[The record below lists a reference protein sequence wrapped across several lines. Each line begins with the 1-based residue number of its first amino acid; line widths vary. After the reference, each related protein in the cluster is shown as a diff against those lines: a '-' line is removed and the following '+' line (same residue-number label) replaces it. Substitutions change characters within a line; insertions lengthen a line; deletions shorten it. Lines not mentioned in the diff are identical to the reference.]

1 MKALTQQQKKLIKN
15 ALQYVYDSKLDS
27 IKQNSKILTD
37 EEKSLIVA
45 KANEYFDL
53 QNYFD

>member
-1 MKALTQQQKKLIKN
+1 MKTLTHEQKKLIKN

-27 IKQNSKILTD
+27 IKQNWKILT
-37 EEKSLIVA
+37 EEERTLIVA

-53 QNYFD
+53 QDYFN